1 MTKRLCRQSHS
12 FGGEPVSDPRPI
24 LGVTMGD
31 ASGAGPEI
39 LVKALALPEI
49 RGICHPIV
57 IGDAATIAQAAR
69 IVRSDMPVHGIRNI
83 TEATLKEDIIE
94 VIDLQNIDLHRLQ
107 YAKVQAMTGQAA
119 YESVVK
125 AVELARDHQI
135 AAIVTSALH
144 KEALNLAGHHYP
156 GHTEL
161 LAHLC
166 GVDHVAMML
175 VAGGFRVS
183 HVSTHCSLREAI
195 DRVRKLRILEVVRL
209 TDAAVRWMGIAEP
222 RIAVAGLNPHAGEGG
237 LFGDEETD
245 EIEPAVATATSEGF
259 NVVGPIPPD
268 TVFFRM
274 TRGQYDAV
282 VAMYHDQGHIPT
294 KVLAFDAGVNVT
306 LGLPIIRTS
315 VDHGTVFG
323 KAGKGTAR
331 AGSLVEALKLAATMS
346 TSQAVWPKGNAEP

>member
-1 MTKRLCRQSHS
+1 MTDS
-12 FGGEPVSDPRPI
+12 RPI

-49 RGICHPIV
+49 RALCHPVV

-69 IVRSDMPVHGIRNI
+69 IVGSDMPVEGIRDI
-83 TEATLKEDIIE
+83 TAATLGEDVIE
-94 VIDLQNIDLHRLQ
+94 VIDLQNIDLDRLE

-119 YESVVK
+119 YECVVK
-125 AVELARDHQI
+125 AVELALDQEI

-166 GVDHVAMML
+166 GGDSVAMML
-175 VAGGFRVS
+175 VAGDFRVS
-183 HVSTHCSLREAI
+183 HVSTHCSLRQAI
-195 DRVRKLRILEVVRL
+195 DRVREERILEVVRL
-209 TDAAVRWMGIAEP
+209 TDAAVRRMGIAQP
-222 RIAVAGLNPHAGEGG
+222 RIAVAGLNPHAGEGE
-237 LFGDEETD
+237 LFGDEEVR
-245 EIEPAVATATSEGF
+245 EIQPAVEAATGQGF

-294 KVLAFDAGVNVT
+294 KVLAFDEGVNVT

-331 AGSLVEALKLAATMS
+331 PGSMIEALKLAARMGTVRE
-346 TSQAVWPKGNAEP
+346 T